1 MAGST
6 PAVQRIYVGGWRSDI
21 TREDCGYINIYIYI
35 MDLYVYIYIFT
46 DVRMSYVY
54 TEMKM
59 NMGK

>member
-21 TREDCGYINIYIYI
+21 TREDCGYINIYIYNGFLCI
-35 MDLYVYIYIFT
+35 YIYI
-46 DVRMSYVY
+46 YVY